1 LNFQNFNPPSTI
13 PVSGNW
19 TSTINI

>member
-19 TSTINI
+19 TSTLNI